1 MTTVVDSS
9 AVVAALVDRGPE
21 GRWAEDLVGSHEL
34 VAPHLMVV
42 EVANTLRRLAQAGTL
57 AAAEAGMA
65 HNDLLRLRV
74 QLFDYAPFADRV
86 WSLRNNV
93 TAYDAL
99 SVAIAERLDV
109 PLATLDR
116 SLTAAQG
123 PTCRF
128 LRPPPLSA

>member
-1 MTTVVDSS
+1 V
-9 AVVAALVDRGPE
+9 
-21 GRWAEDLVGSHEL
+21 GRHEL

-42 EVANTLRRLAQAGTL
+42 EVANILRRLAKAGAL
-57 AAAEAGMA
+57 AEAEAGMA
-65 HNDLLRLRV
+65 HADLVRLRV

-99 SVAIAERLDV
+99 YVAIAERFDV

-116 SLTAAQG
+116 RLTTAVG
-123 PTCRF
+123 PSCRV
-128 LRPPPLSA
+128 LTPPPTD

>member
-1 MTTVVDSS
+1 M
-9 AVVAALVDRGPE
+9 GH
-21 GRWAEDLVGSHEL
+21 HEL

-42 EVANTLRRLAQAGTL
+42 EVANILRRLARAGAL
-57 AAAEAGMA
+57 AEAEAGMA
-65 HNDLLRLRV
+65 HVDLIRLRV

-99 SVAIAERLDV
+99 YVAIAERLDV

-116 SLTAAQG
+116 RLTTAVG
-123 PTCRF
+123 PSCRF
-128 LRPPPLSA
+128 LRPPPLSD